1 MVVPGKVHQRA
12 AWVLH
17 LQALLLSAA
26 GAAQVVV
33 SGEVL
38 RPWLAEGG
46 VAPGACACAP
56 DAAYGG
62 LLKLFSL
69 NDYLGLSTHP
79 AVCQAAADA
88 ALLFGSGARAS
99 PVSQRLLCCR
109 AHVFC

>member
-1 MVVPGKVHQRA
+1 M
-12 AWVLH
+12 
-17 LQALLLSAA
+17 
-26 GAAQVVV
+26 VV

-46 VAPGACACAP
+46 VAPEACAGAP
-56 DAAYGG
+56 DAAHGG

-88 ALLFGSGARAS
+88 ALLFGSGARAPRLEGFS
-99 PVSQRLLCCR
+99 AAEQRLLWM
-109 AHVFC
+109 AAF

>member
-1 MVVPGKVHQRA
+1 MSVRVLRLRA
-12 AWVLH
+12 M
-17 LQALLLSAA
+17 LLSVA
-26 GAAQVVV
+26 GAAQVAV

-46 VAPGACACAP
+46 VAPEARAGAP
-56 DAAYGG
+56 DGANGG

-88 ALLFGSGARAS
+88 ALLFGSGARALC
-99 PVSQRLLCCR
+99 PVGFP
-109 AHVFC
+109 AAG